1 VQEVAPGRGPSG
13 VDLQNFTGNFESLPP
28 YEGHPQG
35 RVLYGTAPRR
45 APDPAFVR
53 MIEAQGRQ
61 PAVTIDTPWL
71 LVGNEKAARH
81 IDGQITVLLR
91 ETWPSRGD
99 LVRVPVPYA
108 MISGHRGGPGDPIA
122 YSPSVANGLSLTAR
136 HHAAPDPHGPKVD
149 GPSCGGRGALRH
161 EYPAGHLR
169 GHAVVVRRSRAVR
182 GRAAGSSEAVRVG
195 SGAPGTQLQAR
206 RPSRVRTPHG
216 SDVSGSAKE

>member
-1 VQEVAPGRGPSG
+1 MVQEVAPGRGPSG

-35 RVLYGTAPRR
+35 RVLYGTAPHRV
-45 APDPAFVR
+45 PDPAFVR

-61 PAVTIDTPWL
+61 SAVTIDTPWL
-71 LVGNEKAARH
+71 PVGNEKTARH
-81 IDGQITVLLR
+81 IDGQIAVLLR
-91 ETWPSRGD
+91 ETWLSRGD

-149 GPSCGGRGALRH
+149 GHLAGGEVHCATNAQRDTSGGTPWWR
-161 EYPAGHLR
+161 AGP
-169 GHAVVVRRSRAVR
+169 
-182 GRAAGSSEAVRVG
+182 GR
-195 SGAPGTQLQAR
+195 
-206 RPSRVRTPHG
+206 
-216 SDVSGSAKE
+216 